1 MAVQAPFQVGFEEV
15 FPHGA
20 YVLAVEAAQDFDKI
34 RDGVADTQV
43 RDKESGERV
52 WTVRVLDA
60 DPEARTSELKVKI
73 TATVQP
79 VPPDEL
85 PGLPFRPVIFDGL
98 MVTPYVKEG
107 NGRARVAYSLRA
119 KAMRAPAA
127 TTGDKDAKPAGTS
140 ARRSAESAAA

>member
-1 MAVQAPFQVGFEEV
+1 MAVQPPFQVRFEDV

-73 TATVQP
+73 TAPVQP
-79 VPPDEL
+79 VPPEAI
-85 PGLPFRPVIFDGL
+85 GSTPFRPVEFDGL
-98 MVTPYVKEG
+98 TVTPYVKEG
-107 NGRARVAYSLRA
+107 NGRSRVAYSLRA
-119 KAMRAPAA
+119 KSMHAPAGAKGSPTA
-127 TTGDKDAKPAGTS
+127 TSSKPA
-140 ARRSAESAAA
+140 A